1 MEIIERT
8 RTLAVRADEV
18 WAVLSDF
25 GAISSWASNVDH
37 SCLLTD
43 QPDGVGA
50 VRRIQT
56 GRTTLRETVETWQP
70 PTTLG
75 YRISG
80 LPPVVRSL
88 TNTWHLAANGERTQI
103 VLRTEI
109 DAGPRPPQ
117 RLVAKVVSR
126 RLAAASDQML
136 DGLQAAVEG
145 DRDE

>member
-8 RTLAVRADEV
+8 RTVAAGADEV

-25 GAISSWASNVDH
+25 GAISGWAANVDH

-43 QPDGVGA
+43 QSTGVGA

-56 GRTTLRETVETWQP
+56 GRTTLRETVETWEP

-80 LPPVVRSL
+80 LPPVVRSV
-88 TNTWHLAANGERTQI
+88 TNTWHVAAAGNRTEI

-109 DAGPRPPQ
+109 DAGHRPPG
-117 RLVAKVVSR
+117 RLVAKVVGSR
-126 RLAAASDQML
+126 LSSASDLLL
-136 DGLQAAVEG
+136 DGLQRAVEG
-145 DRDE
+145 GRDE